1 MSNSSKIEDY
11 SFLNNFRYERKFA
24 IPEVSVHGVEEV
36 VKNHPAYFKEIF
48 EVRYINNIYFD
59 TQNLTHYYDNSFGKA
74 QRKKYRI
81 RWYGDINSEVK
92 NPILEIKIKDALLG
106 TKESYKLKPFSLISD
121 NLLNSVMESLQN
133 SDLPER
139 VLEEMKIVTPTLVNR
154 YKRKYFIDFS
164 KNYRITVDSEIE
176 YSNVSSK
183 QIFFKEKIT
192 ENNSVILELKYNQ
205 ENNDN
210 ASSISSQLPFRMT
223 KNSKYVNGIECF
235 NQVSL

>member
-1 MSNSSKIEDY
+1 MSNISKIENY

-24 IPEVSVHGVEEV
+24 ISDISVHGIEEV

-48 EVRYINNIYFD
+48 EIRYINNIYFD

-81 RWYGDINSEVK
+81 RWYGDINSVVK

-106 TKESYKLKPFSLISD
+106 TKESYKLKAFSIKSD
-121 NLLNSVMESLQN
+121 NLLNSIMRSLQN
-133 SDLPER
+133 SGLPER
-139 VLEEMKIVTPTLVNR
+139 VFEEIKHIAPTLVNR

-164 KNYRITVDSEIE
+164 KNYRITVDSKIE
-176 YSNVSSK
+176 YYNVSSK
-183 QIFFKEKIT
+183 QIFFKEQIRDD
-192 ENNSVILELKYNQ
+192 NSVILELKYNQ